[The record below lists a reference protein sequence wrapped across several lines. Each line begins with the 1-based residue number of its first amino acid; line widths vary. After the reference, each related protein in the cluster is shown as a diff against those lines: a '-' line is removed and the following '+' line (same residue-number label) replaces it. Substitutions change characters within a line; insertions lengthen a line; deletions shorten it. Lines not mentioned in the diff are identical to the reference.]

1 MKINWKHHQEFS
13 PPALPKH
20 WHSLPY
26 AFLHQARMRPQ
37 ALAVCDSLG
46 SRLTYHQLL
55 LKALALAN
63 LLSTSLNHSRC
74 VGILLPP
81 SAGAVIAN
89 LAVAFLGKVAV
100 NLNYT
105 SGQKLFDSYVSK
117 CGIKHIITAR
127 AAIKRFNLE
136 PKAQLIFIEEAKDD
150 AGLLT
155 KIMAWTEADL
165 VPESLIGPMLT
176 GLSSMHRIRL
186 SEFGLPAVQ
195 NGSSRQTKLN
205 DPATIIF
212 TAGSTSDPKGVVLSH
227 GNILSNVNAIKEQG
241 QIKTGEIVLGVI
253 PFFHSFGL
261 TMTLWA
267 PLCLGET
274 VVFHYDPFDA
284 RRIGE
289 LSELF
294 KATCLICTPT
304 IINTYIRRCGPDQFR
319 TIRNCI
325 LGGEKLK
332 HQQLLNLQK
341 NLSVTPVEG
350 YGLAETS
357 PVVSCNVP
365 NHVTLADGRVIEGTK
380 VGTVGLPVPGTLI
393 RIIDVDTAEN
403 LPAGSSGM
411 ILVRGPQVMLGYLN
425 QAAETARAVKD
436 GWFNTGDIGFLDDE
450 GFLTVT
456 GRLSQFSKI
465 AGEMVSH
472 IAVAD
477 EIQRVTGQSAG
488 DVFVTSIPDDSRGE
502 KLVVIYCNLGKTPQE
517 IVSELKKSSMPRLW
531 IPSWHDF
538 IEVAALPVMPNG
550 KLNLR
555 KLKEIALDR
564 ATADVLLSK
573 SEQSRIDSKES
584 V

>member
-1 MKINWKHHQEFS
+1 MRHFGLGHDSDLNFNLRHHQEYA

-20 WHSLPY
+20 WQTLPF
-26 AFLHQARMRPQ
+26 AFLHQARQRPH

-46 SRLTYHQLL
+46 TRLTYHQLL
-55 LKALALAN
+55 LKSIALAN
-63 LLSTSLNHSRC
+63 LLSKSLNHSRC
-74 VGILLPP
+74 VGIMLPP

-89 LAVAFLGKVAV
+89 LAVAFLGKVSV

-105 SGQKLFDSYVSK
+105 SGQKVFDSCVKK
-117 CGIKHIITAR
+117 CGLKHIITAR
-127 AAIKRFNLE
+127 AAVKRFNLE
-136 PKAQLIFIEEAKDD
+136 PQAELIYIESVQED
-150 AGLLT
+150 ADFLT
-155 KIMAWTEADL
+155 KFKSWTQAELA
-165 VPESLIGPMLT
+165 PEIILGPMLS
-176 GLSSMHRIRL
+176 GLSSLHRIPL
-186 SEFGLPAVQ
+186 SEFGLPCQ
-195 NGSSRQTKLN
+195 TNGSSSHSKLD

-227 GNILSNVNAIKEQG
+227 GNILSNINAIREQG

-261 TMTLWA
+261 TITLWA

-289 LSELF
+289 LDELY

-304 IINTYIRRCGPDQFR
+304 MISAYIRRCGPDQFR

-325 LGGEKLK
+325 LGGEKLR
-332 HQQLLNLQK
+332 HQQLLNLLK
-341 NLSVTPVEG
+341 DLSVTPVEG

-365 NHVTLADGRVIEGTK
+365 NHVTLPDGRVIEGTK

-393 RIIDVDTAEN
+393 RIINADTGED
-403 LPAGSSGM
+403 LPAGSSGL
-411 ILVRGPQVMLGYLN
+411 ILVKGPQVMLGYLN
-425 QAAETARAVKD
+425 QPAETARAIKD
-436 GWFNTGDIGFLDDE
+436 GWFNTGDIGFVDEE

-456 GRLSQFSKI
+456 GRVSQFSKI

-472 IAVAD
+472 LAVEEEIIRIANL
-477 EIQRVTGQSAG
+477 QAG
-488 DVFVTSIPDDSRGE
+488 DIFVTSVPDDGRGE
-502 KLVVIYCNLGKTPQE
+502 RLVVIYCTPDRTPHE
-517 IVSELKKSSMPRLW
+517 IVSALKKSDMPKLW
-531 IPSWHDF
+531 IPNSHDF
-538 IEVAALPVMPNG
+538 IKVPALPVMPNG

-555 KLKEIALDR
+555 KLKVIAMDR
-564 ATADVLLSK
+564 AA
-573 SEQSRIDSKES
+573 SESQMN
-584 V
+584 